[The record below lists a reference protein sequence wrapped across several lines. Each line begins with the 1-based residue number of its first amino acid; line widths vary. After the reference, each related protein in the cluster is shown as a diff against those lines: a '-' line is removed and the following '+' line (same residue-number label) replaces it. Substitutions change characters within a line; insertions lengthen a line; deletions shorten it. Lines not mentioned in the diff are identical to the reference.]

1 MGEKRVHPTQKPI
14 ELVKFCFNN
23 YNAGNIIADFFLG
36 SGSTMVAS
44 HQLKRKCYGMELD
57 PKYCDVII
65 RRMIKLDPS
74 LKITRNGED
83 CKNEFIEN
91 NG

>member
-1 MGEKRVHPTQKPI
+1 
-14 ELVKFCFNN
+14 
-23 YNAGNIIADFFLG
+23 
-36 SGSTMVAS
+36 
-44 HQLKRKCYGMELD
+44 MELD

-83 CKNEFIEN
+83 CKNEFTEN